1 MKILIIEDNASNMK
15 LVSSILKM
23 SGHKVL
29 KAGDAETGI
38 TIAKDKLPDLILM
51 DIQLPG
57 MDGLAASRL
66 LKDDEATK
74 HIPII
79 AMTAFAMKGD
89 MEKAKE
95 AGCNDYI
102 SKPFNYQQFLELVK
116 TFCPEAV

>member
-23 SGHKVL
+23 SGYKVL

-89 MEKAKE
+89 MEKAKA

-102 SKPFNYQQFLELVK
+102 SKPFNYQQFLETVK
-116 TFCPEAV
+116 SFLPGPT

>member
-1 MKILIIEDNASNMK
+1 MKILIIEDSATSMK
-15 LVSSILKM
+15 LVSNILRM
-23 SGHKVL
+23 SGYKVL
-29 KAGDAETGI
+29 KAGNAETGI
-38 TIAKDKLPDLILM
+38 SMAKDKAPDLILM

-57 MDGLAASRL
+57 MDGLAASRI

-89 MEKAKE
+89 MEKARE

-102 SKPFNYQQFLELVK
+102 SKPFNFQQFLELVK
-116 TFCPEAV
+116 SSLPGPS

>member
-23 SGHKVL
+23 SGYKVL
-29 KAGDAETGI
+29 KAGDAETEI

>member
-23 SGHKVL
+23 SGYKVL
-29 KAGDAETGI
+29 KAEDAETGI

-89 MEKAKE
+89 MEKAKA

-102 SKPFNYQQFLELVK
+102 SKPFNYQQFLETVK
-116 TFCPEAV
+116 SFLPETV

>member
-15 LVSSILKM
+15 LVTNILKM
-23 SGHKVL
+23 SGYKVFQ
-29 KAGDAETGI
+29 AGDAETGI
-38 TIAKDKLPDLILM
+38 AMVKDKAPDLILM
-51 DIQLPG
+51 DVQLPG

-95 AGCNDYI
+95 AGCNEYI

-116 TFCPEAV
+116 TFCPELS